1 MSRALVFDQ
10 LGDPA
15 QVLKVKERPLP
26 TPGSGEVRVRML
38 AAPINPSD
46 LMFIQGIYGRRPELP
61 ATPGFEGVGIVEEA
75 GPGLLG
81 RMRTGKRVAVLH
93 GLGGTWQEHA
103 IVPARQVVPVP
114 SALPDEQ
121 VASFFVNPATAL
133 IMTKSI
139 LRIPRERWLLQS
151 AAGSALGRMII
162 RLGKHYGFRTMNVVR
177 RREQADELKALGA
190 DAVICTQ
197 NEQIEERVRELTKGE
212 GVPFAIDCVGGET
225 GSALVRSLGQR
236 GRMIVFGTLAN
247 EPLSFDSR
255 VLLTGQKRLEGFWLS
270 EWTREQGTVT
280 MLRLFR
286 KLAGLLTNRV
296 IGTESGKSFSI
307 DQFAEATKLAAEP
320 GHKGKI
326 LFRFQAAK

>member
-15 QVLKVKERPLP
+15 LVLKVKDGPLP
-26 TPGSGEVRVRML
+26 TPGGGEVRVRML

-61 ATPGFEGVGIVEEA
+61 ATPGFEGAGIVEEA

-81 RMRTGKRVAVLH
+81 RMRVGKRVAVLH

-139 LRIPRERWLLQS
+139 LRIPRGRWLLQS

-162 RLGKHYGFRTMNVVR
+162 QLGKHYGFRTMNVVR
-177 RREQADELKALGA
+177 RREQAEELKALGG

-212 GVPFAIDCVGGET
+212 GVPFAIDCVGGDT

-236 GRMIVFGTLAN
+236 GRMIVYGTLAN
-247 EPLSFDSR
+247 EPLNFDSR
-255 VLLTGQKRLEGFWLS
+255 ILLTGQKRLEGFWLS

-286 KLAGLLTNRV
+286 KLAALLTNRV
-296 IGTESGKSFSI
+296 IATETGKSFSI
-307 DQFAEATKLAAEP
+307 EQYAEATKLAAEP

>member
-15 QVLKVKERPLP
+15 LVLKVKDGPLP
-26 TPGSGEVRVRML
+26 TPGGGEVRVRML

-61 ATPGFEGVGIVEEA
+61 ATPGFEGAGIVEEA

-81 RMRTGKRVAVLH
+81 RMRVGKRVAVLH

-139 LRIPRERWLLQS
+139 LRIPRGRWLLQS

-162 RLGKHYGFRTMNVVR
+162 QLGKHYGFRTMNVVR
-177 RREQADELKALGA
+177 RREQAEELKALGG

-212 GVPFAIDCVGGET
+212 GVPYAIDCVGGDT
-225 GSALVRSLGQR
+225 GSALVRSIGQR
-236 GRMIVFGTLAN
+236 GRMIVYGTLAN
-247 EPLSFDSR
+247 EPLNFDSR
-255 VLLTGQKRLEGFWLS
+255 ILLTGQKKLEGFWLS

-286 KLAGLLTNRV
+286 KLAALLTKRV
-296 IGTESGKSFSI
+296 IATETGKSFSI
-307 DQFAEATKLAAEP
+307 EQYAEATKLAAEP

-326 LFRFQAAK
+326 LFRFQTAK